1 MLCFVNFHR
10 TPPWRGTRH
19 FALPRMTRVAGRGL
33 RQSLFLAIAAVAV
46 LGLLLPALAI
56 GGLWIAALEPLQAR
70 QAQRQVLD
78 ATLDQLASSL
88 PELLWN
94 LDAVVAHEVVDA
106 AMSSAAVVHVR
117 VTEHSTPG
125 DFVAAGDAS
134 LAQAGLVGARDIVR
148 KGVSLGRLEIGMSDV
163 QAAAARTRQRW
174 IYGATLGGQ
183 LLISLVLILALLNS
197 RVMRPLRR
205 LGEFADAL
213 ADGQFAARLPKVLP
227 DEIGA
232 LGQDLERMRIAL
244 KLQFGQQQALIN
256 RLQGLADTVPGV
268 LFQLQRGA
276 DGRLQFAYV
285 SEAAGQY
292 LGVEVAELMR
302 RPAAALSHVPEA
314 ERRAIWQGVQRSAEL
329 LTPWQQAFRL
339 VDPRRGQRWLYVNAM
354 AQSAACG
361 GVLWHGFVTDI
372 TSQRQT
378 LEELH
383 THREDL
389 EMRVQQRTRALQQA
403 STAAEAAN
411 RAKTVFLQNMSHEM
425 RTPMNAIIGLTWLLR
440 RDAANPQQAQRLDKV
455 AQAAQHLLGV
465 INNVLD
471 LSKIEAGKLQLQLA
485 AFDLEQ
491 LLATVL
497 DMLGT
502 RAHDK
507 GLALYSAI
515 DSRLRGRVLVGD
527 AQRIAEL
534 LLNLLANAV
543 KFTDAGAVRV
553 SVVLVAEQGSNLD
566 LRFEVEDSGIGIA
579 TAHQDQM
586 FKHFEQIDGSSTRRH
601 GGSGLGLAISRRLAT
616 LMEGEIGV
624 LSEPGAGSRFWLT
637 LRLPCL
643 SPDPGQNAQEGADHA
658 DQADRADKGVGQAAV
673 GHTPQPE
680 LQGRRVL
687 LAEDDAVSQLVAVA
701 LLEDAGMHVQL
712 ANDGAQAVALAAHQY
727 FDLVLLDVQMPGMDG
742 LQACRLIRALP
753 GYADLPI
760 LAMTANAFVEDRQ
773 QCLDAGM
780 NDHVHK
786 PVSPAQLFEVLCR
799 WLSPSQAGPVGD
811 AASAPG
817 P

>member
-1 MLCFVNFHR
+1 M
-10 TPPWRGTRH
+10 
-19 FALPRMTRVAGRGL
+19 AARGL

-56 GGLWIAALEPLQAR
+56 GGLWIAALEPMQTQ
-70 QAQRQVLD
+70 QAQRHALD

-94 LDAVVAHEVVDA
+94 LDAVAAREVVSA

-125 DFVAAGDAS
+125 DFVAVGDAG

-148 KGVSLGRLEIGMSDV
+148 QGVSLGRLEIGMSDE
-163 QAAAARTRQRW
+163 QAAATRTRQRW

-183 LLISLVLILALLNS
+183 LLISLALILALLNS

-213 ADGQFAARLPKVLP
+213 ADGHFAARLPSVLP

-232 LGQDLERMRIAL
+232 LGQDLERMRVAL
-244 KLQFGQQQALIN
+244 KLQFEQQQALIK

-268 LFQLQRGA
+268 LFQLQRSA
-276 DGRLQFAYV
+276 SGRLRFAYV

-292 LGVEVAELMR
+292 LGVEVAELLR
-302 RPAAALSHVPEA
+302 RPASALSHVPEA
-314 ERRAIWQGVQRSAEL
+314 ERRAIWQGVQRSADL
-329 LTPWQQAFRL
+329 LTPWQQEFRL
-339 VDPRRGQRWLYVNAM
+339 VDPRRGQRWLYVNAL
-354 AQSAACG
+354 AQSAAGG

-372 TSQRQT
+372 TGQRQT
-378 LEELH
+378 LAELH
-383 THREDL
+383 AHRQDL
-389 EMRVQQRTRALQQA
+389 ELRVQQRTRALQQA

-411 RAKTVFLQNMSHEM
+411 RAKTVFLQTMSHEM

-440 RDAANPQQAQRLDKV
+440 RDAAQPQQVQRLDKV

-507 GLALYSAI
+507 GLALHSAI
-515 DSRLRGRVLVGD
+515 DSRLRGRWLVGD
-527 AQRIAEL
+527 AQRMAEL
-534 LLNLLANAV
+534 LLNFLANAV
-543 KFTDAGAVRV
+543 KFTDTGAVRL
-553 SVVLVAEQGSNLD
+553 SVVQVAEQGGSLD

-579 TAHQDQM
+579 AAHQARL
-586 FKHFEQIDGSSTRRH
+586 FNEFEQIDGSSTRRH
-601 GGSGLGLAISRRLAT
+601 GGSGLGLAISRRLAM
-616 LMEGEIGV
+616 LMDGEIGV
-624 LSEPGAGSRFWLT
+624 LSEPGRGSRFWLT
-637 LRLPCL
+637 LSLPWL
-643 SPDPGQNAQEGADHA
+643 SPEPGQAAPVGV
-658 DQADRADKGVGQAAV
+658 DRADRVLGQAAA
-673 GHTPQPE
+673 GRTPQPE
-680 LQGRRVL
+680 FQGWHVL
-687 LAEDDAVSQLVAVA
+687 LAEDEAVNQLVAVA
-701 LLEDAGMHVQL
+701 LLEDAGMRVQL
-712 ANDGAQAVALAAHQY
+712 AQDGMQAVALAAQQH
-727 FDLVLLDVQMPGMDG
+727 FDLVLLDVQMPGLDG
-742 LQACRLIRALP
+742 LQACRQIRALP
-753 GYADLPI
+753 GFADIPI

-773 QCLDAGM
+773 HCLDAGM

-786 PVSPAQLFEVLCR
+786 PVSPTQLFEVLRR
-799 WLSPSQAGPVGD
+799 WLPPRPAGPLAA
-811 AASAPG
+811 AASAPS